1 MGIIL
6 ARAAG
11 LQGGYYVAQTQSYG
25 PESRGGACRSE
36 VVISDEPID
45 YMKALAPDLFVA
57 MSQPAVERYIGDVR
71 PETGIVLVDDTLVS
85 RIPTTTAHLYRLPAT
100 ELAEER
106 FGKRIV
112 ANMIMLGGIAA
123 VWDLVPL
130 SALEPTVRGTVAKDM
145 AELNLSALHL
155 GYRILKG

>member
-1 MGIIL
+1 M
-6 ARAAG
+6 
-11 LQGGYYVAQTQSYG
+11 AQTQSYG

-45 YMKALAPDLFVA
+45 YMKALGPDLFVA

-71 PETGIVLVDDTLVS
+71 PETGIVLVDDTLVQ
-85 RIPTTTAHLYRLPAT
+85 RIPITTAQLYRLPAT

-123 VWDLVPL
+123 VWDLVSL
-130 SALEPTVRGTVAKDM
+130 RALEPAVRSSVAKDT
-145 AELNLSALHL
+145 AELNLSALRL
-155 GYRILKG
+155 GYEILKG